1 MAETFALL
9 AALSLALV
17 TTFQVVAVAQRERS

>member
-9 AALSLALV
+9 AAPSLARV
-17 TTFQVVAVAQRERS
+17 TTFQVVAMAQRERS